1 MTQQK
6 KEASNKTVTDQ
17 HDPEVLANEIRRIY
31 ATDKPGAGNLIEEF
45 LESSLNG
52 ISSDDKVKL
61 LGQLASKF
69 EQTDVCTAE
78 EINVDQEILIRIF
91 SFLLGKKVTQA
102 DLCSAELLQR
112 LADSLN
118 TMFDMLNQLVGVI
131 NMTFLGQH
139 DGIETIRHVIGFHL
153 EGEKQ
158 AKSLESYLGQISK
171 AFLTAQQAFKV
182 AAEKKVKEIMVELDP
197 ERIAASQGGGFKLG
211 RLRKAESFELYVQ
224 KFEAFKGYFE
234 SGRFMEELLRE
245 FENNCQKLFLQ

>member
-1 MTQQK
+1 MTEEHDL
-6 KEASNKTVTDQ
+6 EA
-17 HDPEVLANEIRRIY
+17 LANEIRQIY
-31 ATDKPGAGNLIEEF
+31 AAGKPGTGNLIEQF
-45 LESSLNG
+45 LETSLNG
-52 ISSDDKVKL
+52 ISSDDKVKV

-69 EQTDVCTAE
+69 EQTDVCRAE

-91 SFLLGKKVTQA
+91 SFLLGKKVTEA

-139 DGIETIRHVIGFHL
+139 EGIETIRQVIGYHL
-153 EGEKQ
+153 EGDKQ
-158 AKSLESYLGQISK
+158 SRSLQTYLGQISK
-171 AFLTAQQAFKV
+171 AFLTAQRAFKV

-197 ERIAASQGGGFKLG
+197 EQIAASQEGGFKLG
-211 RLRKAESFELYVQ
+211 RLRKAESFDLYVQ

-245 FENNCQKLFLQ
+245 FENNCQKLFLE

>member
-1 MTQQK
+1 LTQQK
-6 KEASNKTVTDQ
+6 KEASDKTVTGQ
-17 HDPEVLANEIRRIY
+17 HDLEVLANEIRRIY

-139 DGIETIRHVIGFHL
+139 EGIQTIRHVIGFHL

-158 AKSLESYLGQISK
+158 SRSLENYLGQISK
-171 AFLTAQQAFKV
+171 AFLTAQQAFKI
-182 AAEKKVKEIMVELDP
+182 AAEKKVKEIIAELDP

-211 RLRKAESFELYVQ
+211 RQRRAESFELYVQ